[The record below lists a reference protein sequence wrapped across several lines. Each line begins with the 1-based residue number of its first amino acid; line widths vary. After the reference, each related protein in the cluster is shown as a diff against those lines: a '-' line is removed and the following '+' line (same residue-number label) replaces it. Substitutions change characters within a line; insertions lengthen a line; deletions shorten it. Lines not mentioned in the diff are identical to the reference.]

1 MNDDEAGFDQPSSQ
15 ATSTQQSSQSGKGK
29 FRSTDAQSVLPVC
42 VYQIQ
47 TAKHD
52 SNDSSFRIGNTE
64 VNVVTIVAKVDSIEV
79 KPQKTVI
86 MVSDGTG
93 LIEVN
98 LWIDQNAN
106 NYLSQQR
113 DIAQYVYVSFL
124 LIICRPGKY
133 VRIYG
138 HLRSWENKN
147 SIFSLKIKPVTDFN
161 EITFHNCDIIYAH
174 LYAKHGPV
182 SGSAAANKSVL
193 NDSQHEDFF
202 QEEVKPSEQATEVL
216 DTVRKTIKQLG
227 GRSPNGVKIDTVI
240 QNLSS
245 KFGTADIKDA
255 IQSLLSEGIIFCT
268 TGEEY
273 VKAH

>member
-1 MNDDEAGFDQPSSQ
+1 M
-15 ATSTQQSSQSGKGK
+15 
-29 FRSTDAQSVLPVC
+29 
-42 VYQIQ
+42 
-47 TAKHD
+47 
-52 SNDSSFRIGNTE
+52 
-64 VNVVTIVAKVDSIEV
+64 
-79 KPQKTVI
+79 
-86 MVSDGTG
+86 
-93 LIEVN
+93 
-98 LWIDQNAN
+98 
-106 NYLSQQR
+106 
-113 DIAQYVYVSFL
+113 
-124 LIICRPGKY
+124 
-133 VRIYG
+133 
-138 HLRSWENKN
+138 
-147 SIFSLKIKPVTDFN
+147 
-161 EITFHNCDIIYAH
+161 
-174 LYAKHGPV
+174 YAKHGPV
-182 SGSAAANKSVL
+182 SGAAANKSVL